1 MHTYKMVCVCNK
13 TPSLL
18 SIFSILL
25 CQSKSTFNARMMELL
40 NILCIEGYDL
50 CSQPLKHVFLLP
62 GVAEVN
68 YKAES

>member
-1 MHTYKMVCVCNK
+1 
-13 TPSLL
+13 
-18 SIFSILL
+18 
-25 CQSKSTFNARMMELL
+25 MMELL